1 VIASLVWKE
10 YREHRSIWIAMA
22 VMAVGTL
29 TIATQ
34 WKLPNGWK
42 AGDQDAV
49 ATVVAGAFIL
59 AGMYGLVCGA
69 MMFAGERESR
79 GMPFLGTLPLG
90 RGELW
95 WTKLFIGAA
104 FVLLYCGVV
113 IGTGV
118 ALGLVGEGA
127 IHPAATLLVPLAALE
142 AYVLALCTS
151 TFCRTVLSAVAL
163 AALVPMPLLW
173 LCSGMMTAAQNTQ
186 QEQLSLVPLHF
197 MFHGVVMLA
206 ALGLSLT
213 SFYDRAFE
221 SRFVLKPASSSYG
234 AVAPKRQPRR
244 YEVLLWLV
252 LRQGGILVVVMAVL
266 GFLLGLGLPTVGIA
280 LWPVATLLVGV
291 ACGTAVFAGEQ
302 AEGAFKFWGDQRL
315 PVGWLWLR
323 RSVFWAGTGAVVAG
337 LMLLAAL
344 LHVVAQDKGLPDDP
358 SAILARLLGLEPKLF
373 RWDETL
379 AFLVVWPAYGFAL
392 GQLCC
397 LVWRKTAV
405 AAVVA
410 ILTSAGSASVWVPSL
425 VGGGL
430 HLVQVLGAPLL
441 LLAACRLALWDWV
454 TDRLGTR
461 LAAARLTGGVL
472 VACAWVASSLAYR
485 VLEVPGGDE
494 PFDRAALVNN
504 HLTIPDEIHAAD
516 NIREAVVEIGQR
528 DRPQPQGLMPNL
540 GAVPALAPAFREQ
553 VPVVIDQGWAAATP
567 AFQDWLNR
575 LMTAPVP
582 KLLADGAG
590 VPPGVFI
597 DPRDETDTAR
607 RQAADCR
614 KAGQLLAVR
623 ALQLQARGADD
634 VALESLLTVL
644 ALSRHLRHQAPA
656 YACFEG
662 LETERAALAALEHW
676 LTPAG
681 RHPGLLRRALE
692 GLQEHEKATPPV
704 GEVLSAEYL
713 SFYAGLG
720 NKYHPGG
727 ALTSETEA
735 QLMQVPWEAVRARRL
750 TNTVFGGRRRF
761 AESGNVVA
769 PSDDGLLADWEPDA
783 GGPTRAHLEHLV
795 GSSWLAGM
803 LPATAPVQQAAEFGL
818 CRVRAARVQVAL
830 ALYQSEHKKTA
841 PSLDALV
848 PDMLPELPQ
857 DPFSHNPFRYRVSSK
872 GEEIAWPR
880 ELAGGGQEFVRA
892 VAPGQGVLWSTGP
905 DGTDDGGTRQWD
917 KSTKSGRDVIFLAP
931 RQQGQR

>member
-29 TIATQ
+29 TLATQ

-49 ATVVAGAFIL
+49 ATVVAGAFVL

-79 GMPFLGTLPLG
+79 AMPYLDTLPLG

-95 WTKLFIGAA
+95 WTKLFTGAA

-163 AALVPMPLLW
+163 AALLPMPLLW
-173 LCSGMMTAAQNTQ
+173 LCSGMLAAAQNTQ
-186 QEQLSLVPLHF
+186 HEQLSLVPLHLI
-197 MFHGVVMLA
+197 FHGAVIVA
-206 ALGLSLT
+206 ALGFSLVA
-213 SFYDRAFE
+213 FYDRAFE

-234 AVAPKRQPRR
+234 TVAPKRQPRR

-252 LRQGGILVVVMAVL
+252 LRQGGILVVVLAVL

-302 AEGAFKFWGDQRL
+302 YEGAFKFWGDQRL

-323 RSVFWAGTGAVVAG
+323 RSAFWAGTGAFTAG
-337 LMLLAAL
+337 MMLLAAL
-344 LHVVAQDKGLPDDP
+344 LHVLAQDKSLPDNP

-373 RWDETL
+373 EWEGTI

-410 ILTSAGSASVWVPSL
+410 ILTAAGGASVWVPSL

-430 HLVQVLGAPLL
+430 HFVQVLGAPLL

-454 TDRLGTR
+454 TDRLRTR
-461 LAAARLTGGVL
+461 PAAARLTGGVL
-472 VACAWVASSLAYR
+472 VACAWVAGSLAYR
-485 VLEVPGGDE
+485 VLELPGGDE

-504 HLTIPDEIHAAD
+504 HLNSPDEIHVGQ
-516 NIREAVVEIGQR
+516 NIREAQDEIGQR
-528 DRPQPQGLMPNL
+528 ERPQPQGLMPNP
-540 GAVPALAPAFREQ
+540 GAVPGPPAAFREQ

-575 LMTAPVP
+575 LMEGQVSKQLHEGTR
-582 KLLADGAG
+582 
-590 VPPGVFI
+590 VPPGVLI
-597 DPRDETDTAR
+597 DPRDETDTSR
-607 RQAADCR
+607 RQAKDYR
-614 KAGQLLAVR
+614 KTGELLAAR
-623 ALQLQARGADD
+623 ALQL
-634 VALESLLTVL
+634 
-644 ALSRHLRHQAPA
+644 
-656 YACFEG
+656 
-662 LETERAALAALEHW
+662 
-676 LTPAG
+676 
-681 RHPGLLRRALE
+681 
-692 GLQEHEKATPPV
+692 
-704 GEVLSAEYL
+704 
-713 SFYAGLG
+713 
-720 NKYHPGG
+720 
-727 ALTSETEA
+727 
-735 QLMQVPWEAVRARRL
+735 
-750 TNTVFGGRRRF
+750 
-761 AESGNVVA
+761 
-769 PSDDGLLADWEPDA
+769 
-783 GGPTRAHLEHLV
+783 
-795 GSSWLAGM
+795 
-803 LPATAPVQQAAEFGL
+803 
-818 CRVRAARVQVAL
+818 
-830 ALYQSEHKKTA
+830 
-841 PSLDALV
+841 
-848 PDMLPELPQ
+848 
-857 DPFSHNPFRYRVSSK
+857 
-872 GEEIAWPR
+872 
-880 ELAGGGQEFVRA
+880 
-892 VAPGQGVLWSTGP
+892 
-905 DGTDDGGTRQWD
+905 
-917 KSTKSGRDVIFLAP
+917 
-931 RQQGQR
+931 